1 MPLHWRE
8 KPHTQAQITVSSEQN
23 CSAIPICWE
32 VKASLS
38 ERVNERLKW
47 ILANSAHLPWC
58 NINHWSFQWR
68 WVIKWSFSRDR
79 KGVKGTAG
87 LQLPLAG
94 TNPPDPIL
102 RNTLGCVTAR
112 CGLWGDSAPVALMS
126 TSGDITKAT
135 QNFLAH
141 PCSPGINTQIIS
153 FWQIL
158 QCGSWTSEY
167 LESWLQPVLKK
178 TNQTKKSKKE

>member
-8 KPHTQAQITVSSEQN
+8 KPHAVSSEQN
-23 CSAIPICWE
+23 CSASPICWE

-47 ILANSAHLPWC
+47 IPANSAHLPWS
-58 NINHWSFQWR
+58 NISHWSFQGR

-79 KGVKGTAG
+79 KGVKGTAV

-94 TNPPDPIL
+94 TNPPDPTL
-102 RNTLGCVTAR
+102 RNILGCVPVP
-112 CGLWGDSAPVALMS
+112 CDLWGDGAPVAVMS
-126 TSGDITKAT
+126 TSGDRTKST

-141 PCSPGINTQIIS
+141 PRSPGINTQMIS
-153 FWQIL
+153 FWQIH
-158 QCGSWTSEY
+158 QRGSWTSER
-167 LESWLQPVLKK
+167 QRG
-178 TNQTKKSKKE
+178 